1 MDKFISQTD
10 SSLKKKKR
18 RWKPKGR
25 QPENN
30 YYEDVSNLLKGINF
44 KRHELIEYLHI
55 LQDKF
60 GVLYDKHLVALSTII
75 NLPLAEIYEVA
86 TLSLIHI

>member
-18 RWKPKGR
+18 RWQPKGR

-30 YYEDVSNLLKGINF
+30 YYEDVSNLLQGINSVSYTHL
-44 KRHELIEYLHI
+44 RAHE
-55 LQDKF
+55 
-60 GVLYDKHLVALSTII
+60 T
-75 NLPLAEIYEVA
+75 
-86 TLSLIHI
+86 

>member
-25 QPENN
+25 QAESKF
-30 YYEDVSNLLKGINF
+30 YEEVSSLF
-44 KRHELIEYLHI
+44 KDIDIKRDELIEY
-55 LQDKF
+55 
-60 GVLYDKHLVALSTII
+60 
-75 NLPLAEIYEVA
+75 
-86 TLSLIHI
+86 

>member
-25 QPENN
+25 QVENSF
-30 YYEDVSNLLKGINF
+30 YEEVSNLFRGIRF
-44 KRHELIEYLHI
+44 KRDELIEYLHL
-55 LQDKF
+55 LQDNF
-60 GVLYDKHLVALSTII
+60 CLLYTSPSPRDAHESRMPSSA
-75 NLPLAEIYEVA
+75 
-86 TLSLIHI
+86 

>member
-25 QPENN
+25 QVENIF
-30 YYEDVSNLLKGINF
+30 YEDVF
-44 KRHELIEYLHI
+44 DLIRKPNI
-55 LQDKF
+55 W
-60 GVLYDKHLVALSTII
+60 GPSI
-75 NLPLAEIYEVA
+75 
-86 TLSLIHI
+86 SL

>member
-25 QPENN
+25 QVENSF
-30 YYEDVSNLLKGINF
+30 YEEVSNLLRGIKF
-44 KRHELIEYLHI
+44 KRDELIEYLH
-55 LQDKF
+55 L
-60 GVLYDKHLVALSTII
+60 
-75 NLPLAEIYEVA
+75 
-86 TLSLIHI
+86 

>member
-25 QPENN
+25 QAENN
-30 YYEDVSNLLKGINF
+30 YFEEVSNLFQGINF
-44 KRHELIEYLHI
+44 KRDELIEYL
-55 LQDKF
+55 Q
-60 GVLYDKHLVALSTII
+60 HLII
-75 NLPLAEIYEVA
+75 SY
-86 TLSLIHI
+86 HF